1 MTEVLASCIIP
12 TGGPPGESRD
22 RVMASAVL
30 SCLGQSVKDIE
41 VIVVDD
47 ATTDHTAEI
56 LEALQKYDDRLSV
69 LRLPLQLGISGGLQ
83 RNEGVKIARGKYI
96 CYLDD
101 DDVMTPWAVEERVRV
116 LEDHPELDF
125 CWAKTMF
132 VRNYMPSWEHDV
144 YERLVPEFK
153 VAPGVHW
160 SVGTIIPDE
169 FMHRAGVVGAESNI
183 WWTPGR
189 GEDQRL
195 LAEII
200 GAGYK
205 GAPVDTLAAIY
216 GRGNAFSTTHVKDK
230 ARRARLLAA
239 EKDRLVGAG
248 VLTPGLATARPQA
261 APTRL
266 PRSFSDRVQA
276 RNRRKLRAQEAR
288 SAPPEG
294 VMQGNAG
301 GPPVP
306 EVRRD
311 DEEVHLREAAKVE
324 V

>member
-1 MTEVLASCIIP
+1 
-12 TGGPPGESRD
+12 
-22 RVMASAVL
+22 MASAVL
-30 SCLGQSVKDIE
+30 SCLGQSVRDIE

-56 LEALQKYDDRLSV
+56 LEALQKYDDRLTV

-83 RNEGVKIARGKYI
+83 RNEGLKVARGKYI

-101 DDVMTPWAVEERVRV
+101 DDVMTPWSVEKRVEV
-116 LEDHPELDF
+116 LEAHPELDF

-132 VRNYMPSWEHDV
+132 VRNYMPGWEHDV

-153 VAPGVHW
+153 VGNGVHW
-160 SVGTIIPDE
+160 SVGTILPDE
-169 FMHRAGVVGAESNI
+169 FMHRAGVVGAASNI

-195 LAEII
+195 LADII
-200 GAGYK
+200 AAGYK

-216 GRGNAFSTTHVKDK
+216 GRGNAYSTTHVKDK
-230 ARRARLLAA
+230 AIRARLLAA
-239 EKDRLVGAG
+239 EREKLKDAEVLVPGA
-248 VLTPGLATARPQA
+248 VPRPQH

-266 PRSFSDRVQA
+266 PSTFSDRMQA
-276 RNRRKLRAQEAR
+276 RNRRELRAQEPRTASTER
-288 SAPPEG
+288 
-294 VMQGNAG
+294 VMQGDAG
-301 GPPVP
+301 GSPVP

-311 DEEVHLREAAKVE
+311 DEEVHLREAAEVE
-324 V
+324 M